1 MFTARA
7 LAEYMYFAG
16 NVQHMTTVFK
26 FLIFLKSGGSE
37 EGVSHL
43 SAPIAADAHALE
55 LNAYYQGCKKS

>member
-1 MFTARA
+1 MFTATA
-7 LAEYMYFAG
+7 LAEYFAG

-26 FLIFLKSGGSE
+26 FLIIESGGSE

-55 LNAYYQGCKKS
+55 LNAYYHSTYCSII